1 MNMEEINLQAPAI
14 NLDMPKINENFNKK
28 EPMPAKW

>member
-14 NLDMPKINENFNKK
+14 NLDMPKINENFNKR
-28 EPMPAKW
+28 AYA